1 MDDRPMRMDG
11 FSMSLPED
19 LIQFMQNAQNWV
31 QYRLLA
37 LRP

>member
-1 MDDRPMRMDG
+1 MQPTG
-11 FSMSLPED
+11 FSLSLTED
-19 LIQFMQNAQNWV
+19 LIPFMQFRENWV

>member
-1 MDDRPMRMDG
+1 MQLTG
-11 FSMSLPED
+11 FSMSLRED
-19 LIQFMQNAQNWV
+19 LIPFMQFRENWV

>member
-1 MDDRPMRMDG
+1 MGRNG
-11 FSMSLPED
+11 FSMSLQEE
-19 LIQFMQNAQNWV
+19 LIHFMQIAQNWV

>member
-1 MDDRPMRMDG
+1 MCQDG

-19 LIQFMQNAQNWV
+19 LIQFMQIPQNWV
-31 QYRLLA
+31 QYCLLA

>member
-1 MDDRPMRMDG
+1 LQPSG

-19 LIQFMQNAQNWV
+19 LITFMQFSENWV

>member
-1 MDDRPMRMDG
+1 MGKSG
-11 FSMSLPED
+11 FSMSLQED
-19 LIQFMQNAQNWV
+19 LIPFMHIPQNWV

>member
-1 MDDRPMRMDG
+1 MHLTG
-11 FSMSLPED
+11 FSLSLTED
-19 LIQFMQNAQNWV
+19 LILFMQFRENWV